1 VAAPAV
7 TPPEGSKPAHSQLK
21 IVHRGH
27 PSRRWRWILGIL
39 LFLLILLA
47 LCVRFVIA
55 RAEPILRTRVI
66 ETLSTRFKGR
76 VELAGIHVSII
87 NGLEVSGEGLE
98 VYGATDPNPHE
109 PGVQS
114 LLGVQEFRF
123 HTGLRNLFREP
134 MRVETVY
141 VKGLVLNIPPRE
153 TRQEMRAM
161 RSRTGKMSISVDQFV
176 CKEAKLLINT
186 LKPGR
191 PPLEFDISDLTLRDI
206 GPRQPLHFDATL
218 VNPKPVGNIHSTGLF
233 GPLRED
239 SPRSTAVQ
247 GQYSFSEADLGTLK
261 GIKGILSSTGAY
273 SGTLGRIVVEGKTDT
288 PDFRVEVSGH
298 RVPLHTDFH
307 AIVDGTSGDT
317 YLEPVKAAFLNS
329 SFTARGKVIRL
340 IGGLGHDI
348 ELNVVLTG
356 ARIEDLLRLG
366 VRTDPP
372 VMNGAVEMQTKM
384 GLLPGSD
391 DVVNRLQLRGNFH
404 VPDAAFTNEKLQ
416 GRIDD
421 LSLLSRG
428 KPKLAREHLQQDVSS
443 DLRGVFRLRDGVLD
457 FSFLHFQIPGTHA
470 DMTGQYT
477 LDGSVF
483 DFHGKLRLDAK
494 LSQMTTGWKSILLK
508 PVDPF
513 FHKNGAGTE
522 IPFKVTGTRSEPH
535 FGLDFHHKAESRN
548 DGGETA
554 SGH

>member
-1 VAAPAV
+1 VAAPAL
-7 TPPEGSKPAHSQLK
+7 TPPEGSKHSQLK
-21 IVHRGH
+21 IVHRGR

-39 LFLLILLA
+39 LFLLILVA

-66 ETLSTRFKGR
+66 ETLSTRFKSR

-98 VYGATDPNPHE
+98 VYGATDPNPYE

-123 HTGLRNLFREP
+123 HSGLRNLFREP
-134 MRVETVY
+134 MHVETVY
-141 VKGLVLNIPPRE
+141 VQGLVLNIPPRE
-153 TRQEMRAM
+153 NRQEMRAM

-191 PPLEFDISDLTLRDI
+191 PPLDFDISDVTLKDI
-206 GPRQPLHFDATL
+206 GPNQPFRFDATL
-218 VNPKPVGNIHSTGLF
+218 VNPKPVGNIQSTGLF

-239 SPRSTAVQ
+239 NPRNTAVQ

-261 GIKGILSSTGAY
+261 GINGILSSTGAY

-288 PDFRVEVSGH
+288 PDFRIVVSGH

-317 YLEPVKAAFLNS
+317 YLEPVKAAFLHS
-329 SFTARGKVIRL
+329 SFTARGKVVRL
-340 IGGLGHDI
+340 IGNVGHDI

-384 GLLPGSD
+384 SLLPGPND
-391 DVVNRLQLRGNFH
+391 IANRLQLRGNFH
-404 VPDAAFTNEKLQ
+404 VPDASFTNEKLQ

-421 LSLLSRG
+421 LSLLSQG

-513 FHKNGAGTE
+513 FSKHGAGTE

-535 FGLDFHHKAESRN
+535 FGLDFHHKAESPN
-548 DGGETA
+548 DRSETA

>member
-1 VAAPAV
+1 V
-7 TPPEGSKPAHSQLK
+7 
-21 IVHRGH
+21 
-27 PSRRWRWILGIL
+27 
-39 LFLLILLA
+39 A
-47 LCVRFVIA
+47 LCVRFVIT

-98 VYGATDPNPHE
+98 VYGATDPNPYE

-114 LLGVQEFRF
+114 LLGVEEFRF

-153 TRQEMRAM
+153 NRQEMRAM
-161 RSRTGKMSISVDQFV
+161 RSRTGKMSIAVDRFV
-176 CKEAKLLINT
+176 CQEAKLLINT

-191 PPLEFDISDLTLRDI
+191 PPLEFDISDLTLNDI
-206 GPRQPLHFDATL
+206 GPQQPFHFDATL
-218 VNPKPVGNIHSTGLF
+218 INPKPVGNIQSRGLF

-239 SPRSTAVQ
+239 SPRNTAVQ
-247 GQYSFSEADLGTLK
+247 GEYFFSEADLSTLK

-288 PDFRVEVSGH
+288 PDFRVAVSGH

-317 YLEPVKAAFLNS
+317 YLEPVKAAFLHS
-329 SFTARGKVIRL
+329 SFTARGKVVRL
-340 IGGLGHDI
+340 MGNVGHDI

-356 ARIEDLLRLG
+356 ARIEDLLQLG

-384 GLLPGSD
+384 SLLPGPD
-391 DVVNRLQLRGNFH
+391 DVANRLRLRGNFH
-404 VPDAAFTNEKLQ
+404 VPDAFFINEKLQ

-428 KPKLAREHLQQDVSS
+428 KPKLAREHLRQDVTS
-443 DLRGVFRLRDGVLD
+443 DLRGVFGLRDGVLD

-483 DFHGKLRLDAK
+483 DFHGTLRLDAK

-513 FHKNGAGTE
+513 FSKNGAGTQV
-522 IPFKVTGTRSEPH
+522 PFKVTGTRSEPH

-548 DGGETA
+548 DRTATA

>member
-1 VAAPAV
+1 M
-7 TPPEGSKPAHSQLK
+7 
-21 IVHRGH
+21 
-27 PSRRWRWILGIL
+27 
-39 LFLLILLA
+39 LLILVA
-47 LCVRFVIA
+47 LCVRLVIA

-66 ETLSTRFKGR
+66 ETLSTRFKSR
-76 VELAGIHVSII
+76 VELAGIRVSII
-87 NGLEVSGEGLE
+87 NGLEVSGEGLR
-98 VYGATDPNPHE
+98 VYGATDPNPYE

-134 MRVETVY
+134 MHVETVY

-153 TRQEMRAM
+153 NRQEMRAM
-161 RSRTGKMSISVDQFV
+161 RSRTGKMSIAVDQFV

-191 PPLEFDISDLTLRDI
+191 PPLEFDISDLTLKDI
-206 GPRQPLHFDATL
+206 GPHQPFHFDATL
-218 VNPKPVGNIHSTGLF
+218 VNPKPVGNIQSTGLF
-233 GPLRED
+233 GPLLEY
-239 SPRSTAVQ
+239 SPRNTAVQ
-247 GQYSFSEADLGTLK
+247 GQYSFRAADLSTLK

-288 PDFRVEVSGH
+288 PDFRVAVSGH
-298 RVPLHTDFH
+298 RVALHTDFH

-317 YLEPVKAAFLNS
+317 YLEPVKAAFLHS
-329 SFTARGKVIRL
+329 SFTATGKVIRL
-340 IGGLGHDI
+340 IGNVGHDI

-356 ARIEDLLRLG
+356 ARIEDLLQLG

-384 GLLPGSD
+384 SLLPGPD
-391 DVVNRLQLRGNFH
+391 DVANRLQLRGNFH
-404 VPDAAFTNEKLQ
+404 VPDASFANEKLQ

-477 LDGSVF
+477 LDGSIF
-483 DFHGKLRLDAK
+483 DFHGNLRLDAK

-513 FHKNGAGTE
+513 FSKNRAGTQV
-522 IPFKVTGTRSEPH
+522 PFKVTGTRSEPH
-535 FGLDFHHKAESRN
+535 FGLDFHHKAEIRN
-548 DGGETA
+548 DRSETA
-554 SGH
+554 PDH

>member
-1 VAAPAV
+1 V
-7 TPPEGSKPAHSQLK
+7 
-21 IVHRGH
+21 
-27 PSRRWRWILGIL
+27 
-39 LFLLILLA
+39 LLILVGLS
-47 LCVRFVIA
+47 VRFVIA
-55 RAEPILRTRVI
+55 RAEPILRARVI
-66 ETLSTRFKGR
+66 ETLSTRFKSR
-76 VELAGIHVSII
+76 VELAGLHVSMI

-98 VYGATDPNPHE
+98 VYGATDPNPYE

-123 HTGLRNLFREP
+123 HTGLSNLFREP

-141 VKGLVLNIPPRE
+141 VRGLVLNIPPRE
-153 TRQEMRAM
+153 NRQEMRAM
-161 RSRTGKMSISVDQFV
+161 RSRTGKMSIVVDQFV
-176 CKEAKLLINT
+176 CREAKLLINT

-191 PPLEFDISDLTLRDI
+191 PPLEFDISALTLKDI
-206 GPRQPLHFDATL
+206 GPQQPFHFDATL
-218 VNPKPVGNIHSTGLF
+218 VNPKPVGNIQSTGLF

-239 SPRSTAVQ
+239 SPRNTAVQ

-288 PDFRVEVSGH
+288 PDFRVAVSGH

-317 YLEPVKAAFLNS
+317 YLEPVKAAFLHS
-329 SFTARGKVIRL
+329 SFTARGKVVRL
-340 IGGLGHDI
+340 IGNVGHDI

-356 ARIEDLLRLG
+356 ARIEDLLQLG
-366 VRTDPP
+366 IRTDPP

-384 GLLPGSD
+384 SLLPGPND
-391 DVVNRLQLRGNFH
+391 IANRLQLRGNFH
-404 VPDAAFTNEKLQ
+404 VPDAIFTNEKLQ
-416 GRIDD
+416 TRIDD

-428 KPKLAREHLQQDVSS
+428 KPKLAREHLQQNVSS
-443 DLRGVFRLRDGVLD
+443 DLRGVFGLRDGVLD

-470 DMTGQYT
+470 DMTGRYT

-483 DFHGKLRLDAK
+483 DFHGTLRLDAK

-513 FHKNGAGTE
+513 FRKNGAGTQL
-522 IPFKVTGTRSEPH
+522 PFKVTGTRSEPH
-535 FGLDFHHKAESRN
+535 FGLDFHHKAESRK
-548 DGGETA
+548 DRRETA

>member
-1 VAAPAV
+1 VAVSAR

-21 IVHRGH
+21 IVRRGR

-39 LFLLILLA
+39 LLLLILVA
-47 LCVRFVIA
+47 LCVRLVIA

-66 ETLSTRFKGR
+66 ETLSTRFKSR
-76 VELAGIHVSII
+76 VELAGIRVSII
-87 NGLEVSGEGLE
+87 NGLEVSGEGLR
-98 VYGATDPNPHE
+98 VYGATDPNPYE

-134 MRVETVY
+134 MHVETVY

-153 TRQEMRAM
+153 NRQEMRAM
-161 RSRTGKMSISVDQFV
+161 RSRTGKMSIAVDQFV

-191 PPLEFDISDLTLRDI
+191 PPLEFDISDLTLKDI
-206 GPRQPLHFDATL
+206 GPHQPFHFDATL
-218 VNPKPVGNIHSTGLF
+218 VNPKPVGNIQSTGLF
-233 GPLRED
+233 GPLLEY
-239 SPRSTAVQ
+239 SPRNTAVQ
-247 GQYSFSEADLGTLK
+247 GQYSFRAADLSTLK

-288 PDFRVEVSGH
+288 PDFRVAVSGH
-298 RVPLHTDFH
+298 RVALHTDFH

-317 YLEPVKAAFLNS
+317 YLEPVKAAFLHS
-329 SFTARGKVIRL
+329 SFTATGKVIRL
-340 IGGLGHDI
+340 IGNVGHDI

-356 ARIEDLLRLG
+356 ARIEDLLQLG

-384 GLLPGSD
+384 SLLPGPD
-391 DVVNRLQLRGNFH
+391 DVANRLQLRGNFH
-404 VPDAAFTNEKLQ
+404 VPDASFANEKLQ

-477 LDGSVF
+477 LDGSIF
-483 DFHGKLRLDAK
+483 DFHGNLRLDAK

-513 FHKNGAGTE
+513 FSKNRAGTQV
-522 IPFKVTGTRSEPH
+522 PFKVTGTRSEPR

-548 DGGETA
+548 DRSETA
-554 SGH
+554 PDH

>member
-1 VAAPAV
+1 M
-7 TPPEGSKPAHSQLK
+7 
-21 IVHRGH
+21 
-27 PSRRWRWILGIL
+27 
-39 LFLLILLA
+39 A

-55 RAEPILRTRVI
+55 RAEPVLRTRII
-66 ETLSTRFKGR
+66 ETLSTRFKSR

-98 VYGATDPNPHE
+98 VYGATDPNPSQ

-153 TRQEMRAM
+153 NRQEMRAM

-191 PPLEFDISDLTLRDI
+191 PALEFDISDLTLNDI
-206 GPRQPLHFDATL
+206 GPHQPFHFDATL
-218 VNPKPVGNIHSTGLF
+218 VNPKPVGNIQSTGLF

-239 SPRSTAVQ
+239 SPRNTAVQ
-247 GQYSFSEADLGTLK
+247 GQYSFSEADLSTLK
-261 GIKGILSSTGAY
+261 GIQGILSSTGAY

-288 PDFRVEVSGH
+288 PDFRIAVSGH

-307 AIVDGTSGDT
+307 AVVDGTSGDT
-317 YLEPVKAAFLNS
+317 YLEPVKAAFLHS
-329 SFTARGKVIRL
+329 SFTARGKVVRL
-340 IGGLGHDI
+340 IGNVGHDI

-356 ARIEDLLRLG
+356 ARIEDLLQLG

-372 VMNGAVEMQTKM
+372 VMNGGVEMQTKM
-384 GLLPGSD
+384 SLLPGPN
-391 DVVNRLQLRGNFH
+391 DVANRLQLRGNFH
-404 VPDAAFTNEKLQ
+404 VPDASFTNEKLQ

-428 KPKLAREHLQQDVSS
+428 RPKLAREHLQQAVSS

-477 LDGSVF
+477 LDGSIF
-483 DFHGKLRLDAK
+483 DFHGNLRLDAK

-513 FHKNGAGTE
+513 FSKKGAGTQV
-522 IPFKVTGTRSEPH
+522 PVKVTGTRSEPH

-548 DGGETA
+548 DRSEAA
-554 SGH
+554 SGR

>member
-1 VAAPAV
+1 
-7 TPPEGSKPAHSQLK
+7 L
-21 IVHRGH
+21 
-27 PSRRWRWILGIL
+27 
-39 LFLLILLA
+39 LLILVA
-47 LCVRFVIA
+47 LCVRLVIA

-66 ETLSTRFKGR
+66 ETLSTRFKSR
-76 VELAGIHVSII
+76 VELAGIRVSII
-87 NGLEVSGEGLE
+87 NGLEVSGEGLR
-98 VYGATDPNPHE
+98 VYGATDPNPYE

-134 MRVETVY
+134 MHVETVY

-153 TRQEMRAM
+153 NRQEMRAM
-161 RSRTGKMSISVDQFV
+161 RSRTGKMSIAVDQFV

-191 PPLEFDISDLTLRDI
+191 PALEFDISDLTLKDI
-206 GPRQPLHFDATL
+206 GPHQPFHFDATL
-218 VNPKPVGNIHSTGLF
+218 VNPKPVGNIQSTGLF
-233 GPLRED
+233 GPLLEY
-239 SPRSTAVQ
+239 SPRNTAVQ
-247 GQYSFSEADLGTLK
+247 GQYSFREADLSTLK

-288 PDFRVEVSGH
+288 PDFRVAVSGH
-298 RVPLHTDFH
+298 RVALHTDFH

-317 YLEPVKAAFLNS
+317 YLEPVKAAFLHS
-329 SFTARGKVIRL
+329 SFTATGKVIRL
-340 IGGLGHDI
+340 IGNVGHDI
-348 ELNVVLTG
+348 ELSVVLTG
-356 ARIEDLLRLG
+356 ARIEDLLQLG

-384 GLLPGSD
+384 SLLPGPD
-391 DVVNRLQLRGNFH
+391 DVANRLQLRGSFH
-404 VPDAAFTNEKLQ
+404 VPDASFANEKLQ

-477 LDGSVF
+477 LDGSIF
-483 DFHGKLRLDAK
+483 DFHGNLRLDAK

-513 FHKNGAGTE
+513 FSKNRAGTQV
-522 IPFKVTGTRSEPH
+522 PFKVTGTRSEPH

-548 DGGETA
+548 DRSETA
-554 SGH
+554 PDH

>member
-1 VAAPAV
+1 
-7 TPPEGSKPAHSQLK
+7 L
-21 IVHRGH
+21 
-27 PSRRWRWILGIL
+27 
-39 LFLLILLA
+39 LLILVA

-66 ETLSTRFKGR
+66 ETLSTRFKSR
-76 VELAGIHVSII
+76 VELAGIHVSMIH
-87 NGLEVSGEGLE
+87 GLEVSGEGLQ
-98 VYGATDPNPHE
+98 VYGATDPNPYE

-114 LLGVQEFRF
+114 FLGVQEFRF

-153 TRQEMRAM
+153 NRQEMRAM
-161 RSRTGKMSISVDQFV
+161 RSRTGKMSIAVDQFV
-176 CKEAKLLINT
+176 CQEAKLLINT

-191 PPLEFDISDLTLRDI
+191 PPLEFDISDLTLNDI
-206 GPRQPLHFDATL
+206 GPHQPFHFDATL
-218 VNPKPVGNIHSTGLF
+218 VNPKPVGNIQSTGLF

-239 SPRSTAVQ
+239 SPRNTAVQ
-247 GQYSFSEADLGTLK
+247 GQYSFSEADLSTLK
-261 GIKGILSSTGAY
+261 GIQGILSSTGAY
-273 SGTLGRIVVEGKTDT
+273 AGTLSRIVVEGKTDT
-288 PDFRVEVSGH
+288 PDFRVAVSGH

-307 AIVDGTSGDT
+307 AVVDGTSGDT
-317 YLEPVKAAFLNS
+317 YLDPVKAAFLHS
-329 SFTARGKVIRL
+329 SFTARGKVVRPIDNV
-340 IGGLGHDI
+340 GHDI

-356 ARIEDLLRLG
+356 ARIEDLLQLG

-372 VMNGAVEMQTKM
+372 VMNGAVEMQTKLS
-384 GLLPGSD
+384 LLPGPD
-391 DVVNRLQLRGNFH
+391 DVANRLQLRGNFH
-404 VPDAAFTNEKLQ
+404 VPDASFTNEKLQ

-477 LDGSVF
+477 LDGSIF
-483 DFHGKLRLDAK
+483 DFHGNLRLDAK

-513 FHKNGAGTE
+513 FSKNGAGTQV
-522 IPFKVTGTRSEPH
+522 PFKVTGTRSEPH

-548 DGGETA
+548 DRSEMA

>member
-1 VAAPAV
+1 VAAPAL

-21 IVHRGH
+21 IVRRGR

-39 LFLLILLA
+39 TLLLVLVA
-47 LCVRFVIA
+47 LCARFVIA

-66 ETLSTRFKGR
+66 ETLSARFKSR

-87 NGLEVSGEGLE
+87 NGLEVSGEGLQ
-98 VYGATDPNPHE
+98 VYGATDPNPYE

-141 VKGLVLNIPPRE
+141 VRGLVLNIPPRE
-153 TRQEMRAM
+153 NRQEMRAM
-161 RSRTGKMSISVDQFV
+161 RSRTGKMSIAVDQFV

-191 PPLEFDISDLTLRDI
+191 PPLEFDISDLTLKDI
-206 GPRQPLHFDATL
+206 GPHQPLHFDATL
-218 VNPKPVGNIHSTGLF
+218 VNPKPVGNIQSTGLF

-239 SPRSTAVQ
+239 SPRNTAVQ
-247 GQYSFSEADLGTLK
+247 GQYSFSEADLSTLK
-261 GIKGILSSTGAY
+261 GIQGILSSTGAY
-273 SGTLGRIVVEGKTDT
+273 SGTLGRIVV
-288 PDFRVEVSGH
+288 SGH

-307 AIVDGTSGDT
+307 ALVDGTSGDT
-317 YLEPVKAAFLNS
+317 YLEPVKAAFLHS
-329 SFTARGKVIRL
+329 SFTARGKVVRL
-340 IGGLGHDI
+340 IGSVGHDI

-356 ARIEDLLRLG
+356 ARIEDLLQLG

-372 VMNGAVEMQTKM
+372 VMNGAVEMQTKLS
-384 GLLPGSD
+384 LLPGPD
-391 DVVNRLQLRGNFH
+391 DVANRLQLRGNFH
-404 VPDAAFTNEKLQ
+404 VPDASFTNEKLQ

-428 KPKLAREHLQQDVSS
+428 KPRLAREHLQQDVSS
-443 DLRGVFRLRDGVLD
+443 DLRGVFRLRDGLLD

-477 LDGSVF
+477 LDGSIF
-483 DFHGKLRLDAK
+483 DFHGTLRLDAK

-513 FHKNGAGTE
+513 LSKHGAGTQV
-522 IPFKVTGTRSEPH
+522 PFKVTGTRSEPH

-548 DGGETA
+548 ETA